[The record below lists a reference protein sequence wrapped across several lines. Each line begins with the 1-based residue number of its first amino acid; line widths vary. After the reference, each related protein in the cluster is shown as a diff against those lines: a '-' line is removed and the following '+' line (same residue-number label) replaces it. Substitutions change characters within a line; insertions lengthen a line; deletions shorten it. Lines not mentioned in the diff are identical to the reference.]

1 MNRLIILAALA
12 LTLASC
18 NNNPDYDAT
27 GIFEATTVTVSA
39 ETSGKILSMGVD
51 EGDSILAGQNIAVID
66 TALLVLQQRQLDSQ
80 RLSTESSS
88 PDIAAQAAAL
98 RTQIAHQRHE
108 CDRLGRL
115 LADGATTRKQ
125 YDDAKAQLTVL
136 DGQLTALLS
145 SLGRNRSSISDHA
158 VAIRYQVE
166 QIEEQIA
173 KSTVNSPLTGTV
185 LVKYA
190 EPGEFA
196 TPGRPLCKIADLGNI
211 YMRAYFTASQ
221 LADIVIGQQVTVIAD
236 FGSDKQYE
244 YPGTITWIAEES
256 EFTPKS
262 IQTRDSRANL
272 VYAVK
277 VAVNNDGRLKLGQY
291 GEVRL

>member
-39 ETSGKILSMGVD
+39 ETSGKILSMGAD

-108 CDRLGRL
+108 CDRLGVCSPTEPRP
-115 LADGATTRKQ
+115 GSNTT
-125 YDDAKAQLTVL
+125 
-136 DGQLTALLS
+136 
-145 SLGRNRSSISDHA
+145 
-158 VAIRYQVE
+158 
-166 QIEEQIA
+166 
-173 KSTVNSPLTGTV
+173 
-185 LVKYA
+185 
-190 EPGEFA
+190 
-196 TPGRPLCKIADLGNI
+196 TPRH
-211 YMRAYFTASQ
+211 S
-221 LADIVIGQQVTVIAD
+221 
-236 FGSDKQYE
+236 
-244 YPGTITWIAEES
+244 
-256 EFTPKS
+256 
-262 IQTRDSRANL
+262 
-272 VYAVK
+272 
-277 VAVNNDGRLKLGQY
+277 
-291 GEVRL
+291 